1 MAAAGSG
8 LAHADLTEYLASLSR
23 QLPDE
28 ASVMDRAFALGVGTR
43 ELYDTIRDTD
53 KTLELYA
60 ALGSSNIKVS
70 AWQRHKLDVTLDPSR
85 MPLSKDKSEA
95 VKLPHAGFAI
105 FQRLVQRYRSDGQG
119 VPYLVSSVEYLCL
132 FNEEVAVPRLFVL
145 FRISQ
150 TPTQQYGEIMQLHEY
165 LTFYRGEQL
174 RRDTDTAQ
182 TQLATLRASPCSS
195 PSGSSRPSALPPPTI
210 GHLQLTP
217 HPSPLA
223 PRPSPL
229 STPCCSWPNRPS
241 WRHRAG
247 KEPVLVG

>member
-43 ELYDTIRDTD
+43 ELFDTIRDTE

-60 ALGSSNIKVS
+60 SLGSSNIKVS
-70 AWQRHKLDVTLDPSR
+70 AWQRHKHDVVLDPSR

-95 VKLPHAGFAI
+95 VKLSHKGFAV

-132 FNEEVAVPRLFVL
+132 HDEEVAVPRLFVL

-165 LTFYRGEQL
+165 LTFYRGEP
-174 RRDTDTAQ
+174 RRREGDARRPAEPTCP
-182 TQLATLRASPCSS
+182 LVPSS
-195 PSGSSRPSALPPPTI
+195 SS
-210 GHLQLTP
+210 
-217 HPSPLA
+217 
-223 PRPSPL
+223 
-229 STPCCSWPNRPS
+229 
-241 WRHRAG
+241 
-247 KEPVLVG
+247 